1 MIKLNPSE
9 LALFEEVRQ
18 NRLKAAET
26 FNNRLF
32 SGLFRATAD
41 IYPDPAHFVYELL
54 QNADDVEADSVEFI
68 LDKDVLYFKH
78 NGKIKFNVTSDTK
91 KPLGHINSITAYL
104 SSKDDKSGNKI
115 GKFGLGFK
123 SVFVYSDAPE
133 IYDDKFWFKIEQQIV
148 PTLLDHDHPM
158 RKDGETLFVF
168 RLKNANIAYNE
179 IHQKL
184 SQLEESMLFLNH
196 VKSIIY
202 INKLTRK
209 NFRYVEKHERNSSV
223 GDINYCFVTLE
234 SQEKTR
240 RLILFKR
247 NKNLFG
253 EVVKSV
259 NVAIAFYLSNNG
271 NLKTKE
277 ESGISCFFPTSDSFG
292 LPFRC
297 HAPFLLTSNRQNIK
311 DDPFNKKLIDIL
323 ADTAAEAI
331 KILTT
336 EKNDKKQPLINDNIL
351 DLIPEYLGKYSF
363 YYSEKITSSR
373 PFYKKFT
380 ELLKTEKVFLTWDNQ
395 YENASNVYLAGNED
409 LRRLISNGQLSTLL
423 SKKDCGFLRLSTR
436 KNEDEHEY
444 LEKEIGIK
452 TFDADMLASYIK
464 ADFMEKQELDWVFK
478 LYQFLKT
485 SARMSWNPIEGKAG
499 YMHANAKYPMRY
511 APIIKTQEGI
521 WEAPYIKESP
531 SDKYSPT
538 NEHPNVFMPVEHAEG
553 EYKFVHKSIIKSG
566 NSIVLEFLKELGIKE
581 PDRVSYFETEIQKHY
596 DQTEVSRET
605 LLKDFEYLYSTLEKM
620 TIKERKENVDKLRSK
635 FRVLTI
641 NNTYTYIDGLY
652 NDTSELRIYFQN
664 EESKIIDL
672 EFYQGN
678 SLGLKRDE
686 LIYFFSE
693 FGLRKW
699 PEIIYIDGQA
709 YNKRGWNYRLRLL
722 PDNYTQINNI
732 KDYVI
737 DEFESWLENGFTE
750 DASKALWH
758 LLCEMPLRDYLNATI
773 YYFYRTSKYTTKEST
788 LIYQLRN
795 EEWINIGGIA
805 YKASA
810 TYREDLLN
818 AGYDNNSYLFDLLG
832 IYKKNKSITELGGT
846 EEQQQDYELGR
857 KLREAGITKE
867 EIDEFLR
874 SKKEKTVSTKKR
886 ESDIEN
892 PQNAQ
897 MQEEYYLEPDDT
909 SLDEMFDEPVGSK
922 KRTNEKSKKNS
933 SEDNEEIAQL
943 RKKLEED
950 NEREIERMTQRQER
964 AEMERYSFEWFVA
977 GLQQEY
983 VSTSE
988 ESKDGISHAISI
1000 SFSSVRSD
1008 ASNSRIFVLDSASRD
1023 IPLWLEEINDL
1034 NVNFLF
1040 NNRDELSC
1048 TFEVASVRDHTL
1060 RLKAKAG
1067 DEKELSKINWSKYCT
1082 LARIDLNNPIDLV
1095 DNLRRSFS
1103 ALELEGLNLKEMLDD
1118 HISFIF
1124 GPPGT
1129 GKTTYLAN
1137 NVISKLMAKN
1147 EICRILVLTPT
1158 NKACDV
1164 IAKRLLKDVE
1174 DSKFW
1179 MRRFVAS
1186 DDTELENE
1194 GYVCDRDTDVYAQEK
1209 CCLISTIARL
1219 PFDCFTSPIK
1229 KNLRDI
1235 EWDYIVIDEAS
1246 MISLPQIVYAIY
1258 KFEETKIII
1267 AGDPKQITPIDKQK
1281 IWDEENIYSM
1291 IELNN
1296 FKDPK
1301 TEPIQFDITN
1311 LSTQY
1316 RAIPA
1321 IGQLFSQYAYEGELR
1336 HKRTMDSQMAL
1347 NIPSLPLRPITF
1359 IPFSVENIDNMYAAK
1374 KLDGSNIHI
1383 YSAVLTSEFARY
1395 VAKQYKDNN
1404 NEGVFSIGVICPYRS
1419 QAQLINKLIEQM
1431 PDIPQEIK
1439 ITIGTIHSFQGDQCN
1454 MVIAVFNPPKG
1465 LRRGADEAH
1474 INNLNIV
1481 NVAISRAQDYLCV
1494 FMPSNSC
1501 DGYQN
1506 LTELRNLGYISNS
1519 KLKDYTGIIQQQELE
1534 KLLFGTTHYLDMN
1547 VFVTSHQ
1554 IANVYTRPA
1563 AHYEVR
1569 CDEKSIDIQVD
1580 ENFKQEI
1587 YSSIDSNLK
1596 DNGNRSDVR
1605 NEELSKTDEKRTK
1618 DTDKI
1623 NTIDS
1628 FKQLD
1633 ATQKNPTFGITKIG
1647 EYSVGIVGKV
1657 DSIMHIIKKYGG
1669 YQSSKRMTYEKVIY
1683 TGGYIIPY
1691 YNLERFL
1698 QSLREEGWAINKIAQ
1713 SLGFNLQS

>member
-1 MIKLNPSE
+1 MIKLTSSE
-9 LALFEEVRQ
+9 QKLFEEVRQ
-18 NRLKAAET
+18 NRLKVAET

-78 NGKIKFNVTSDTK
+78 NGKIKFNVTSDDK

-133 IYDDKFWFKIEQQIV
+133 IYDDKFWFKIEKQIV
-148 PTLLDHDHPM
+148 PTFLDHDHSM
-158 RKDGETLFVF
+158 RNDGETLFVF
-168 RLKNANIAYNE
+168 RLKDAKTAYDE

-202 INKLTRK
+202 INKFTKK
-209 NFRYVEKHERNSSV
+209 NFRYAEKHERNSTV

-240 RLILFKR
+240 RIILFKR

-253 EVVKSV
+253 EAVRSI

-323 ADTAAEAI
+323 ADTAAGAI

-351 DLIPEYLGKYSF
+351 DLIPEYFGKYSF

-380 ELLKTEKVFLTWDNQ
+380 ELLKTEKIFLTWDNK
-395 YENASNVYLAGNED
+395 YENAYNVYLAGNED
-409 LRRLISNGQLSTLL
+409 LRRLISSEQLSTLL

-436 KNEDEHEY
+436 KNEDEYEY

-452 TFDADMLASYIK
+452 TFDADMLATYIK
-464 ADFMEKQELDWVFK
+464 ADFMENQELDWVFR

-485 SARMSWNPIEGKAG
+485 SARMSWNPVEGKAG

-511 APIIKTQEGI
+511 APIIKTQDGT

-531 SDKYSPT
+531 ADRYSPT

-553 EYKFVHKSIIKSG
+553 EYKFVHNSIIKSG
-566 NSIVLEFLKELGIKE
+566 NPIVLEFLKELGIKE
-581 PDRVSYFETEIQKHY
+581 PDSVSYFETEIQKHY
-596 DQTEVSRET
+596 DQSEVSRDT
-605 LLKDFEYLYSTLEKM
+605 LLRDFEYLYSTLEKM
-620 TIKERKENVDKLRSK
+620 TMKERKENIDKLRSK

-641 NNTYTYIDGLY
+641 NNTYTCIDGLY
-652 NDTSELRIYFQN
+652 NDTPELRIYYQS

-672 EFYQGN
+672 EFYQEN

-693 FGLRKW
+693 FGLKKW
-699 PEIIYIDGQA
+699 PEIIFIDGQA
-709 YNKRGWNYRLRLL
+709 YNKRNWDYRYRLL
-722 PDNYTQINNI
+722 PTHYTQINDI

-737 DEFESWLENGFTE
+737 DEFETWLENGFTE
-750 DASKALWH
+750 EVSKALWH
-758 LLCEMPLRDYLNATI
+758 LLSDMPLSDHLSATV
-773 YYFYRTSKYTTKEST
+773 YYFYRTGKYTTKEST

-795 EEWINIGGIA
+795 EEWINIDGIA
-805 YKASA
+805 YKASEI
-810 TYREDLLN
+810 YREDLLN
-818 AGYDNNSYLFDLLG
+818 AGYDNNPYLFELLG

-857 KLREAGITKE
+857 KLREAGITNEDIEALIREKNE
-867 EIDEFLR
+867 R
-874 SKKEKTVSTKKR
+874 ARKKKKKESR
-886 ESDIEN
+886 IEN
-892 PQNAQ
+892 QQSVEPF
-897 MQEEYYLEPDDT
+897 EEFYSEDDET
-909 SLDEMFDEPVGSK
+909 SLDDMFNEPINPK
-922 KRTNEKSKKNS
+922 KQHRDNYEKNNIDDS
-933 SEDNEEIAQL
+933 EEIAQL
-943 RKKLEED
+943 RRKLEDE
-950 NEREIERMTQRQER
+950 NEREIERLAERQKR
-964 AEMERYSFEWFVA
+964 SEMERYSFEWFVA
-977 GLQQEY
+977 GLQEEY
-983 VSTSE
+983 SSTTE

-1000 SFSSVRSD
+1000 SFTNVRID

-1095 DNLRRSFS
+1095 DNLRRAFS

-1137 NVISKLMAKN
+1137 NIISNLMAKN
-1147 EICRILVLTPT
+1147 DICRILVLTPT

-1164 IAKRLLKDVE
+1164 IAKRLLKDNE
-1174 DSKFW
+1174 ESKFW

-1219 PFDCFTSPIK
+1219 PFDCFTTPIK
-1229 KNLRDI
+1229 KYLRDI

-1296 FKDPK
+1296 FKEPK
-1301 TEPIQFDITN
+1301 TKPIQFEITN

-1316 RAIPA
+1316 RSIPA

-1336 HKRTMDSQMAL
+1336 HKRTMDSQKML
-1347 NIPSLPLRPITF
+1347 NIPSLPLKPITF
-1359 IPFSVENIDNMYAAK
+1359 IPFTVESIDNMYAAK

-1395 VAKQYKDNN
+1395 VAKQYKENN
-1404 NEGVFSIGVICPYRS
+1404 SKGEFNIGVICPYRS

-1431 PDIPQEIK
+1431 SDIPQDIK

-1465 LRRGADEAH
+1465 LRRGADDAH

-1506 LTELRNLGYISNS
+1506 LTELRNLGYISN
-1519 KLKDYTGIIQQQELE
+1519 KALKDYTGIIQQQELE
-1534 KLLFGTTHYLDMN
+1534 KLLFGTAHYLDMN

-1580 ENFKQEI
+1580 ENVKQETQN
-1587 YSSIDSNLK
+1587 SIDGNSI
-1596 DNGNRSDVR
+1596 DNGNRGDVR
-1605 NEELSKTDEKRTK
+1605 KEELSEGNEISSKSTEE
-1618 DTDKI
+1618 I

-1628 FKQLD
+1628 SNQLD
-1633 ATQKNPTFGITKIG
+1633 TTQKTPTFGITKIG
-1647 EYSVGIVGKV
+1647 EYSVGLVGKV
-1657 DSIMHIIKKYGG
+1657 DNIIHIIKKYGG
-1669 YQSSKRMTYEKVIY
+1669 CQSSKKMIYEKVTY
-1683 TGGYIIPY
+1683 TGGYIIPS

-1698 QSLREEGWAINKIAQ
+1698 QSLREEGWAINKLAK
-1713 SLGFNLQS
+1713 SLGFH

>member
-1 MIKLNPSE
+1 MTKLNPSE
-9 LALFEEVRQ
+9 LVLFEEVRQ

-26 FNNRLF
+26 FNSILF
-32 SGLFRATAD
+32 SGIFRATAD

-78 NGKIKFNVTSDTK
+78 NGKIKFNVTSDSK
-91 KPLGHINSITAYL
+91 KPLGHINSITAFL
-104 SSKDDKSGNKI
+104 STKDDKSGNKI

-148 PTLLDHDHPM
+148 PTLLDHDHSM
-158 RKDGETLFVF
+158 RKEGETLFVF
-168 RLKNANIAYNE
+168 RLKNAKTAYDE

-209 NFRYVEKHERNSSV
+209 NFRYIEKHERNCAV

-253 EVVKSV
+253 EAVKSV

-331 KILTT
+331 KILTR

-351 DLIPEYLGKYSF
+351 DMIPEYFGNYS
-363 YYSEKITSSR
+363 YYYVEKITSSR
-373 PFYKKFT
+373 PFYKKIT
-380 ELLKTEKVFLTWDNQ
+380 DLLKTEKVFLTWDNQ
-395 YENASNVYLAGNED
+395 YENASSVFLAGNED
-409 LRRLISNGQLSTLL
+409 LRRLISSEQLSTLL
-423 SKKDCGFLRLSTR
+423 NKQDCGFLRISAR
-436 KNEDEHEY
+436 RDELEFEY
-444 LEKEIGIK
+444 LEKVIGLK

-464 ADFMEKQELDWVFK
+464 ADFMESQELDWVFK
-478 LYQFLKT
+478 FYQFLKT
-485 SARMSWNPIEGKAG
+485 SARMSWNPVEGKVG

-511 APIIKTQEGI
+511 APIIKTQDGT
-521 WEAPYIKESP
+521 WQSPYIRDSIT
-531 SDKYSPT
+531 DKYAPN
-538 NEHPNVFMPVEHAEG
+538 NEHANVFMPVEHVEG
-553 EYKFVHKSIIKSG
+553 KYKFVHKEIIKAS
-566 NSIVLEFLKELGIKE
+566 NPIVLEFLKELGIKE
-581 PDRVSYFETEIQKHY
+581 PDGVSYFENEIQKHY
-596 DQTEVSRET
+596 DQNEVSRDT
-605 LLKDFEYLYSTLEKM
+605 LLKDFEYLYSTLERM
-620 TIKERKENVDKLRSK
+620 PMKERKETIDKLKSK

-641 NNTYTYIDGLY
+641 NNTFTYIDGLY

-678 SLGLKRDE
+678 SLGIKRDE

-693 FGLRKW
+693 FGLKRW
-699 PEIIYIDGQA
+699 PEIILIDGDA
-709 YNKRGWNYRLRLL
+709 YNERSWDYQYRLM
-722 PDNYTQINNI
+722 PANYTRINNI

-737 DEFESWLENGFTE
+737 DEFEEWLSIGFTE
-750 DASKALWH
+750 EASKALWH
-758 LLCEMPLRDYLNATI
+758 LLCEMSLNQYLSATV
-773 YYFYRTSKYTTKEST
+773 YYFYRTSKITTFDST
-788 LIYQLRN
+788 MLYQLRN
-795 EEWINIGGIA
+795 EEWINIDGIT
-805 YKASA
+805 YKPRE
-810 TYREDLLN
+810 TYREVLLK
-818 AGYDNNSYLFDLLG
+818 AGYDNYPHMFELLG
-832 IYKKNKSITELGGT
+832 ITKKNKSITELGGT

-857 KLREAGITKE
+857 QLREAGVTKE
-867 EIDEFLR
+867 EIEEFLR
-874 SKKEKTVSTKKR
+874 SKKEKTVNTKKR
-886 ESDIEN
+886 ESNIEN
-892 PQNAQ
+892 PQNVQ
-897 MQEEYYLEPDDT
+897 MTEEYFSDSDET
-909 SLDEMFDEPVGSK
+909 SLDEMFDEPIESK
-922 KRTNEKSKKNS
+922 KRRNENRKKIS

-983 VSTSE
+983 ASTSE

-1000 SFSSVRSD
+1000 SFSSVRID
-1008 ASNSRIFVLDSASRD
+1008 PSNSRIFILDSASRD
-1023 IPLWLEEINDL
+1023 IPMWLEEINDL

-1040 NNRDELSC
+1040 NNRDEMSC

-1060 RLKAKAG
+1060 RLKAKAA

-1095 DNLRRSFS
+1095 DNLRRAFID
-1103 ALELEGLNLKEMLDD
+1103 LELDGLNLKEMLDD

-1137 NVISKLMAKN
+1137 DIISNLMAKN
-1147 EICRILVLTPT
+1147 DICRILVLTPT

-1164 IAKRLLKDVE
+1164 IAKRLLTDNE

-1219 PFDCFTSPIK
+1219 PFDCFTTPTK

-1296 FKDPK
+1296 FKNPK
-1301 TEPIQFDITN
+1301 TEPIQFNITN

-1316 RAIPA
+1316 RSIPV
-1321 IGQLFSQYAYEGELR
+1321 IGQLFSLYAYEGELK
-1336 HKRTMDSQMAL
+1336 HKRTMDSLKPM
-1347 NIPSLPLRPITF
+1347 NIPSLPLKPITYF
-1359 IPFSVENIDNMYAAK
+1359 PFTVENIDNMYAAK

-1395 VAKQYKDNN
+1395 VAKQYKKNN
-1404 NEGVFSIGVICPYRS
+1404 ADGVFNIGVICPYRS

-1431 PDIPQEIK
+1431 SDIPHEIK
-1439 ITIGTIHSFQGDQCN
+1439 ITVGTIHSFQGDECN

-1465 LRRGADEAH
+1465 LRRGADDAH

-1481 NVAISRAQDYLCV
+1481 NVAISRAQDYLCI

-1506 LTELRNLGYISNS
+1506 LTELRNLGYISN
-1519 KLKDYTGIIQQQELE
+1519 KELKDYTGIIQQQELE

-1580 ENFKQEI
+1580 ENIEQDI
-1587 YSSIDSNLK
+1587 RSSTDSVPIDS
-1596 DNGNRSDVR
+1596 GNRG
-1605 NEELSKTDEKRTK
+1605 NAQKEELSETNNCSNN
-1618 DTDKI
+1618 TDKI

-1628 FKQLD
+1628 IRQLD
-1633 ATQKNPTFGITKIG
+1633 STIKNPTFGITKIG

-1657 DSIMHIIKKYGG
+1657 DSIIPVIKKYGG
-1669 YQSSKRMTYEKVIY
+1669 YQSSKRIIYEKATY
-1683 TGGYIIPY
+1683 TGGYIIPS

-1698 QSLREEGWAINKIAQ
+1698 QTLREEGWAINKFAQ
-1713 SLGFNLQS
+1713 SFGFH